1 MSTQPAELVKISEI
15 ATEYRVAPD
24 TVLRWVRRGLKID
37 GEIVRLEG
45 VRIGG
50 RWYVTRQAAVT
61 WWRRLNHFAEVVEPA
76 REVRRQSHQRALAEL
91 KAKWGLAPDPER
103 ARAKDGR
110 IGRRK
115 EPGPA

>member
-1 MSTQPAELVKISEI
+1 MSTQPVELIKISEI
-15 ATEYRVAPD
+15 ATEYRVNPD

-37 GEIVRLEG
+37 GKIVRLEG

-50 RWYVTRQAAVT
+50 RWFVTRQSALT

-76 REVRRQSHQRALAEL
+76 KEVRRQSHQRALAEL

-103 ARAKDGR
+103 EQATRGRTARRTGR
-110 IGRRK
+110 EI
-115 EPGPA
+115 A